1 MARKKQQQQQQGADV
16 SKEQQAE
23 ILAQAVLS
31 AELRAQAE
39 AQGTPMGRFATYRM
53 ENQQAQCDAAIALLG
68 LGHEK
73 YVGNVTPAQEN
84 YLSAVVASAWAVAY
98 PGVTLKISEDRTLAN
113 FQSQA
118 RNICKAGSLSGWL
131 KSDVF
136 RGGTLNTR
144 ETLHTM
150 LGKRLNAKDNVESKG
165 FHAAAAQAYRF
176 IVMAQNQVQ
185 KGDLKLSQVSVGAL
199 TKKETKK
206 GRPAQAMSKERIDQF
221 LDKLKLSSPAEVV
234 RVIDDAVHTLAGAVP
249 LESKDPLVKS
259 KLHAA
264 HDWILREGIAFA
276 KKARTVYQDALKSM
290 QSPSMDKDAKG
301 ASLEQLAMIDAAGM
315 KSGKIGPMQTPAQHD
330 APKLDAEHRIIEDQ
344 VSKRARKPRSK
355 KQVADVEAG
364 QIKAA

>member
-1 MARKKQQQQQQGADV
+1 MAKQSKKQQQQGANV
-16 SKEQQAE
+16 SEAQKAE
-23 ILAQAVLS
+23 ILAQANLS
-31 AELRAQAE
+31 PELKAQAE
-39 AQGTPMGRFATYRM
+39 AQGTPMGKFATYRM
-53 ENQQAQCDAAIALLG
+53 ENQQAQCDAAITLLG

-84 YLSAVVASAWAVAY
+84 YISSVIASAWATAY

-118 RNICKAGSLSGWL
+118 RNICKAGSLAGWL
-131 KSDVF
+131 KNEKGD
-136 RGGTLNTR
+136 TLNTR

-150 LGKRLNAKDNVESKG
+150 LGKRLNAKENVESKG

-176 IVMAQNQVQ
+176 IVLAQNQVQ
-185 KGDLKLSQVSVGAL
+185 RGDLKLSEVSVGAL

-206 GRPAQAMSKERIDQF
+206 GRPQQAMSTERIDQF
-221 LDKLKLSSPAEVV
+221 LDKLKLSSPVEVV
-234 RVIDDAVHTLAGAVP
+234 RVIDATIHTLADAVP
-249 LESKDPLVKS
+249 LESKDPLIKS

-290 QSPSMDKDAKG
+290 QHPSMDKDAKG
-301 ASLEQLAMIDAAGM
+301 ASLDQIAMIDAAGM

-344 VSKRARKPRSK
+344 VSKRARKPRGK
-355 KQVADVEAG
+355 KQAASVEAG
-364 QIKAA
+364 QIQAA